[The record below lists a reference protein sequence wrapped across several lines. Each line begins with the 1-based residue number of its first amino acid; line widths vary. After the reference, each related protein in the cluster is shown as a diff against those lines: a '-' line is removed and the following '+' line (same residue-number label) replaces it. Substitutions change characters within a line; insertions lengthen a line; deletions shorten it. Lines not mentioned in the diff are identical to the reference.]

1 MIWDFSDADQSYL
14 QFKVCVDNLWY
25 ANYFF
30 QSVIDPDSEFDDAL
44 IVDTLENVAT
54 IMIKGNQGPMI
65 FTGNTFR
72 DNIGTTGGAI
82 HIEYPEFRH
91 SGKPYIVMK
100 DNRFLSNMAYFAGN
114 AFHIQMQARY
124 YMGYL
129 DDD

>member
-1 MIWDFSDADQSYL
+1 MVQAEHL
-14 QFKVCVDNLWY
+14 QECEVAVR
-25 ANYFF
+25 
-30 QSVIDPDSEFDDAL
+30 V
-44 IVDTLENVAT
+44 NVTNWSIT
-54 IMIKGNQGPMI
+54 ICQYYPL
-65 FTGNTFR
+65 R

-91 SGKPYIVMK
+91 KGKPYIVMK